1 MCGIFGCLK
10 NINSNIEI
18 KKIVLLAINLL
29 KNRGYDSCGLY
40 LNNLN
45 DLEYLFKFGIDGNY
59 IKNEDEK
66 DIFILLENEINKL
79 QNNFVV
85 GLSHTRWATHG
96 GKTDENSHPHVSN
109 DKKIYLVH
117 NGIISN
123 YEELKNKYLKG
134 YNFYSQTDTE
144 IFVNIIEYFKNN
156 NNDLQ
161 FYEILNMVSN
171 VLEGTW
177 ACIIYNKDDPCKLYF
192 MKNENP
198 LLLGMCNDLMMIT
211 SEPSGFLNKVDE
223 YVLLRNKSCGYFDIY
238 GEMFIDGTYNILK
251 LNKINYSDIE
261 LDNKY
266 KHWMKKEIE
275 DQKNMK
281 LLNIINSGNYNLNI
295 DNIKKC
301 KYLYIIACGSS
312 YYAGLIASHY
322 FRFTNAFEF
331 VNVIDGSNFDDTY
344 LNSIENPE
352 ENLLVLLI
360 SQSGE
365 TRDLDLA
372 TTICRQYKNNEK
384 EIKIFGIINV
394 VDSLL
399 SRRTINNIYT
409 ECGRENAVASTKSC
423 SSQILACLMLAIK
436 KSELNGNL
444 DYNKKQKFK
453 NDLIDLDNDINN
465 IFLLENKI
473 INIAD
478 KILNILNTTNSN
490 SLFILGKE
498 ELHGVALEGCLK
510 IKEVAYIHAEAHYI
524 AGFKHGVY
532 TLVDNNIPIII
543 IYKKRNH
550 FIKSVIEEIKTRNGF
565 IIEIS
570 EDAEDTEN
578 NIIIPNN
585 KTFYGIIS
593 VIVLQL
599 LSYYLSILF
608 HKNHF
613 FHTLFLFPYYNPI

>member
-1 MCGIFGCLK
+1 
-10 NINSNIEI
+10 
-18 KKIVLLAINLL
+18 
-29 KNRGYDSCGLY
+29 
-40 LNNLN
+40 
-45 DLEYLFKFGIDGNY
+45 
-59 IKNEDEK
+59 
-66 DIFILLENEINKL
+66 
-79 QNNFVV
+79 
-85 GLSHTRWATHG
+85 
-96 GKTDENSHPHVSN
+96 
-109 DKKIYLVH
+109 
-117 NGIISN
+117 
-123 YEELKNKYLKG
+123 
-134 YNFYSQTDTE
+134 
-144 IFVNIIEYFKNN
+144 
-156 NNDLQ
+156 
-161 FYEILNMVSN
+161 MVSN

-177 ACIIYNKDDPCKLYF
+177 ACIIYNKDDPNKLYF

-238 GEMFIDGTYNILK
+238 GEMFIDGSYNILK

-261 LDNKY
+261 LDSKY

-275 DQKNMK
+275 DQQNMK
-281 LLNIINSGNYNLNI
+281 LLNIINSGNYCLNI
-295 DNIKKC
+295 DTIKKC

-423 SSQILACLMLAIK
+423 SSQILACLMLSIN

-444 DYNKKQKFK
+444 DYIKKQKFK

-473 INIAD
+473 IKIAD

-498 ELHGVALEGCLK
+498 ELYGVALEGCLK

-599 LSYYLSILF
+599 LSYYLSI
-608 HKNHF
+608 KKGI
-613 FHTLFLFPYYNPI
+613 NPDRPRNLAKTCTTD

>member
-10 NINSNIEI
+10 NINSDIEI
-18 KKIVLLAINLL
+18 KKIILLAINLL

-40 LNNLN
+40 LNNLD
-45 DLEYLFKFGIDGNY
+45 DLEHLFKFGIDGTY
-59 IKNEDEK
+59 IKDKDEK

-79 QNNFVV
+79 KNNFVV

-109 DKKIYLVH
+109 NKKIYLVH

-123 YEELKNKYLKG
+123 YEELKNKYLDG

-144 IFVNIIEYFKNN
+144 IFVNIIEYFYNN
-156 NNDLQ
+156 NSNLQ

-177 ACIIYNKDDPCKLYF
+177 ACIIYNKDDPNKLYF

-238 GEMFIDGTYNILK
+238 GEMFIDGLYNILK

-261 LDNKY
+261 LDSKY

-281 LLNIINSGNYNLNI
+281 LLNIINSGNYILNI

-423 SSQILACLMLAIK
+423 SSQILACLMLAIN

-444 DYNKKQKFK
+444 DYIKKQKFK

-473 INIAD
+473 IKIAD

-498 ELHGVALEGCLK
+498 ELYGVALEGCLK

-570 EDAEDTEN
+570 ENAEETEN

-599 LSYYLSILF
+599 LSYYLSI
-608 HKNHF
+608 KKGI
-613 FHTLFLFPYYNPI
+613 NPDRPRNLAKTCTTD

>member
-10 NINSNIEI
+10 NINSDIEI
-18 KKIVLLAINLL
+18 KKIILLAINLL

-40 LNNLN
+40 LNNLD
-45 DLEYLFKFGIDGNY
+45 DLEHLFKFGIDGTY
-59 IKNEDEK
+59 IKDKDEK

-79 QNNFVV
+79 KNNFVV

-109 DKKIYLVH
+109 NKKIYLVH

-123 YEELKNKYLKG
+123 YEELKNKYLDG

-144 IFVNIIEYFKNN
+144 IFVNIIEYFYNN
-156 NNDLQ
+156 NSNLQ

-177 ACIIYNKDDPCKLYF
+177 ACIIYNKDEPNKLYF

-238 GEMFIDGTYNILK
+238 GEMFIDGLYNILK

-261 LDNKY
+261 LDSKY

-281 LLNIINSGNYNLNI
+281 LLNIINSGNYILNI

-423 SSQILACLMLAIK
+423 SSQILACLMLAINK
-436 KSELNGNL
+436 YELNGNV
-444 DYNKKQKFK
+444 DYIKKQKFK

-473 INIAD
+473 IKIAD

-498 ELHGVALEGCLK
+498 ELYGVALEGCLK

-570 EDAEDTEN
+570 ENAEETEN

-599 LSYYLSILF
+599 LSYYLSI
-608 HKNHF
+608 KKGI
-613 FHTLFLFPYYNPI
+613 NPDRPRNLAKTCTTD

>member
-10 NINSNIEI
+10 NINSDIEI
-18 KKIVLLAINLL
+18 KKIILLAINLL

-40 LNNLN
+40 LNNLD
-45 DLEYLFKFGIDGNY
+45 DLEYLFKFGIDGTY
-59 IKNEDEK
+59 IKDKDEK
-66 DIFILLENEINKL
+66 DIFILLENEINKIK
-79 QNNFVV
+79 NNFVV

-109 DKKIYLVH
+109 NKKIHLVH

-123 YEELKNKYLKG
+123 YQELKNKYLDG

-144 IFVNIIEYFKNN
+144 ILTNIIEYFYNN
-156 NNDLQ
+156 NSNLQ

-177 ACIIYNKDDPCKLYF
+177 ACIIYNKDDPNKLYF

-223 YVLLRNKSCGYFDIY
+223 YVLLRNKSCGFFDIY
-238 GEMFIDGTYNILK
+238 GEMFIDGLYNILK

-261 LDNKY
+261 LDSKY

-275 DQKNMK
+275 DQQNMK
-281 LLNIINSGNYNLNI
+281 LLNIINSGNYCLNI

-344 LNSIENPE
+344 LNSIEKPE

-423 SSQILACLMLAIK
+423 SSQILACLMLAIN

-444 DYNKKQKFK
+444 DYIKKQKFK

-473 INIAD
+473 IKIAD

-498 ELHGVALEGCLK
+498 ELYGVALEGCLK

-599 LSYYLSILF
+599 LSYYLSI
-608 HKNHF
+608 KKGI
-613 FHTLFLFPYYNPI
+613 NPDRPRNLAKTCTTD